1 MADARRWR
9 RKSSASPRIRYA
21 HLGRIDDYRDT
32 VLARLLAGRMSKGM
46 RIFGLWTVPADSTT
60 SSAVILSRP
69 LSMNSTPNGP
79 LVLDEDANNGLAGE
93 KGHAAQREM
102 LSASLESI
110 PLLVRGL
117 MDSGHVFRTT
127 RNDGATSTLLRLRPS
142 GTSSACPIRSIS
154 SLVR

>member
-1 MADARRWR
+1 MD
-9 RKSSASPRIRYA
+9 
-21 HLGRIDDYRDT
+21 G
-32 VLARLLAGRMSKGM
+32 AGRQHDLVG
-46 RIFGLWTVPADSTT
+46 RD
-60 SSAVILSRP
+60 P
-69 LSMNSTPNGP
+69 LQTLVQELDPNGP

-142 GTSSACPIRSIS
+142 GTSSACQIRST
-154 SLVR
+154 